1 MMECWN
7 TGMMECWNSGRRTCQ
22 EGGRIDRRTA
32 IRRPSPELVSRLPP
46 YSNIP
51 IFQHSIEVIGKYF
64 KRHGSHGVLLAAF
77 VIGMSFYCFSVCA
90 APLPIEEEYTVRRW
104 GVEDGLPEG
113 TVTSVA
119 QMNDGFLWLTTPR
132 HIVRFDGLVFTPFP
146 ESSYPKDKPKRFN
159 SMMQDRNGRVWV
171 SGEDGILRYDGV
183 CWTRVQ
189 IRQDFTLS
197 TNVVVVVTP
206 DGESRQQV
214 KMEIFWVRPSAK
226 GEIWMASTVGLFRL
240 ADDDTFERIECLP
253 RGEVSDGLI
262 AKDRSNAP
270 LFSSI
275 DLDQRG
281 RFWMVS
287 EGKLFCFDGVTSE
300 RIPFPSGE
308 GKERLYLVNAREGA
322 VWGSRVDGR
331 RFRLAGGKWDEIL
344 PPGMRI
350 SALLETEKE
359 TWIGAVSG
367 FYRYQM
373 TEAGRNWHILQ
384 IEGND
389 AMHDVRC
396 IVQPD
401 RKYIWV
407 GTGIGLFQLRGR
419 MVQMNKQTYNL
430 ALTQVNAMVQDQTGR
445 IWVAT
450 NGKGVGVVT
459 NGIFEPVAPLRLF
472 LEMTV
477 FSLVPNASGGIWVG
491 TRGDHLWQLIQKNE
505 ARQFR
510 TKSSLSS
517 RVITTLF
524 QRPGEPLW
532 IGTREGLLKM
542 DEFGWL
548 VLAGG
553 PEDTILSM
561 CGDAQTN
568 LWVGTQSNG
577 LWMRSSADVWRHWG
591 AADGLPSETVRQ
603 VMCGTD
609 GTVWVTTPRGIGV
622 MSGSDLHR
630 FVSIGKAQGLPEEDI
645 RQILDDGEGN
655 LWVGVCQSIY
665 RVSKTDMLGVAQA
678 RRTFVSVQS
687 FGSGD
692 GLESEL
698 TGGDCGPLAIKTD
711 KGELWFSTHKGV
723 AVIEP
728 KKLQM
733 EEKRSPVY
741 SAFIHDD
748 RLKDGIVI
756 EGVTVFE
763 SGHTQVGFQ
772 FTTPCFSA
780 PEQVLFRTRL
790 EGFDTDWSLP
800 GTTRERFFQKLSPGR
815 YRFHVSASSVAGNW
829 REQEK
834 PIDFVILPFFWQ
846 TGWFRFLVVMFA
858 MGMTGFASGAL
869 MRGRARRKL
878 EEERV
883 RALEREKT
891 LEREKALEQERSRI
905 AKDIHDDIG
914 SSLTRILLHS
924 KAARSEMSGQST
936 RLSERLEAIETT
948 AVDMT
953 RVMDEI
959 VWAVNPRNDTF
970 DGLVTYL
977 GRYAEEFLKLAGL
990 RCRLD
995 LPLDVPVWPVAAKVR
1010 HGLFLAFKEAL
1021 NNVAKHAAA
1030 SVVRISVR
1038 TQDDGFELSI
1048 EDDGKGF
1055 KTEQGERA
1063 GRSGLANMRSRL
1075 AEIGGSCVIGSEPGK
1090 GTRIY
1095 FRLTERVL

>member
-1 MMECWN
+1 MATVFNFRWN
-7 TGMMECWNSGRRTCQ
+7 ADDFKSN
-22 EGGRIDRRTA
+22 GGC
-32 IRRPSPELVSRLPP
+32 
-46 YSNIP
+46 
-51 IFQHSIEVIGKYF
+51 
-64 KRHGSHGVLLAAF
+64 GVLPVTF
-77 VIGMSFYCFSVCA
+77 VIGMLSFCCLHA

-171 SGEDGILRYDGV
+171 SGQDGILRYDGV
-183 CWTRVQ
+183 SWKRIQ

-197 TNVVVVVTP
+197 TNAVLVVTP
-206 DGESRQQV
+206 DGESEQQM
-214 KMEIFWVRPSAK
+214 KMEILWVRTSAK
-226 GEIWMASTVGLFRL
+226 GEIWLASTVGLFRL
-240 ADDDTFERIECLP
+240 DDDDTFERIECLP
-253 RGEVSDGLI
+253 RGDVADGVI
-262 AKDRSNAP
+262 AKDRSNVP

-281 RFWMVS
+281 RFWLVS
-287 EGKLFCFDGVTSE
+287 AGKLFCFDGVTSE

-350 SALLETEKE
+350 SALLETPKE
-359 TWIGAVSG
+359 TWVGAVSG
-367 FYRYQM
+367 FYRCQP
-373 TEAGRNWHILQ
+373 TEVGRDWRILK

-396 IVQPD
+396 IVQSD

-419 MVQMNKQTYNL
+419 MVQMNKQTRNL
-430 ALTQVNAMVQDQTGR
+430 TSTQVNAVVQDQTGR

-450 NGKGVGVVT
+450 NCKGVGAVT
-459 NGIFEPVAPLRLF
+459 NGLFEPVVPRALFESVAPLRLF
-472 LEMTV
+472 LYMTV
-477 FSLVPNASGGIWVG
+477 FSVVPNASGGIWVG
-491 TRGDHLWQLIQKNE
+491 SRGDHLWQLTQKNE

-510 TKSSLSS
+510 SKSSLSS

-532 IGTREGLLKM
+532 IGTREGLVRM
-542 DEFGWL
+542 DALGWL

-561 CGDAQTN
+561 CGDAKTN

-591 AADGLPSETVRQ
+591 AADGLPSETVRH
-603 VMCGTD
+603 VVCGSD
-609 GTVWVTTPRGIGV
+609 GVIWVTTPRGISV
-622 MSGSDLHR
+622 MSGGDLHR

-655 LWVGVCQSIY
+655 FWVGVRQSIF
-665 RVSKTDMLGVAQA
+665 RVSKEEVIAVAQG
-678 RRTFVSVQS
+678 RKPFVSVQS
-687 FGSGD
+687 FGPGD

-698 TGGDCGPLAIKTD
+698 TGGDCGPLAMKTD

-723 AVIEP
+723 AVIDP
-728 KKLQM
+728 KKAQVV
-733 EEKRSPVY
+733 EERSPVY
-741 SAFIHDD
+741 SKIIDD
-748 RLKDGIVI
+748 DQLKSGMGI

-763 SGHTQVGFQ
+763 PGHTQVGFQ

-790 EGFDTDWSLP
+790 DGFDTDWSLP
-800 GTTRERFFQKLSPGR
+800 GTTRERVFQKLPPAR
-815 YRFHVSASSVAGNW
+815 YRFRVAASSVTGGW
-829 REQEK
+829 REQER

-846 TGWFRFLVVMFA
+846 TDWFAGVMIALLVVM
-858 MGMTGFASGAL
+858 TGVLTAIAVRWSH
-869 MRGRARRKL
+869 RRRYRL
-878 EEERV
+878 RME
-883 RALEREKT
+883 A
-891 LEREKALEQERSRI
+891 LEREKALYEERARI
-905 AKDIHDDIG
+905 ARDLHEEIG
-914 SSLTRILLHS
+914 SRLSRLSFLGALMCRESEKEEAGVKRRADEMMRTARNTLRAFENVIWAVNPSQDTVKSLANHICHHAEEFFAGTSLICRF
-924 KAARSEMSGQST
+924 K
-936 RLSERLEAIETT
+936 LSERL
-948 AVDMT
+948 
-953 RVMDEI
+953 DERMM
-959 VWAVNPRNDTF
+959 NPRRRT
-970 DGLVTYL
+970 
-977 GRYAEEFLKLAGL
+977 EI
-990 RCRLD
+990 
-995 LPLDVPVWPVAAKVR
+995 
-1010 HGLFLAFKEAL
+1010 FLATKEAL
-1021 NNVAKHAAA
+1021 ANILKHAQATVCEIDVDLKDGRLVIGITDNGCGFVEWAETATGGA
-1030 SVVRISVR
+1030 S
-1038 TQDDGFELSI
+1038 GN
-1048 EDDGKGF
+1048 
-1055 KTEQGERA
+1055 
-1063 GRSGLANMRSRL
+1063 GLRNMRERL
-1075 AEIGGSCVIGSEPGK
+1075 VKQGGVCTITSVPGK
-1090 GTRIY
+1090 GVNGQSKLD
-1095 FRLTERVL
+1095 FGRVS